1 MRRRGGPEKAR
12 SKGKRLVA
20 SLIRANK
27 SRVDADSTP
36 QVPVRARR
44 VHVPQARAG
53 SKDPDNSA
61 PEVDL
66 DNIWGT
72 LDSIKCGKEVA
83 SEDKI
88 RCCDCD
94 PEDVQDTVSGDII
107 CYHCGIIKA
116 ERVLTAQ
123 DQFDSND
130 NRVLQES
137 SKDEFF
143 ENKQVSTRIG
153 SHWRCKKFRPSA
165 LLQKLQLHTSINQ
178 QQMYRNREFQEIE
191 RMCESIQTSLNVA
204 NSAKHYFNDLCKV
217 KTFRGVNRTAMKA
230 CAIMRSL
237 KDNKVSRDVSEMVSG
252 CGVDK
257 KILTRNIKIYEKL
270 AKTKLLQENK
280 SQEIYRYLQRLGVDN
295 GEIFPLSNKIVMQRD
310 ELVKEKGFQGKSP
323 RVIYAYIL
331 KGMGFEKKN
340 ICQALH
346 ISMTAF

>member
-1 MRRRGGPEKAR
+1 
-12 SKGKRLVA
+12 
-20 SLIRANK
+20 
-27 SRVDADSTP
+27 
-36 QVPVRARR
+36 
-44 VHVPQARAG
+44 
-53 SKDPDNSA
+53 
-61 PEVDL
+61 
-66 DNIWGT
+66 
-72 LDSIKCGKEVA
+72 
-83 SEDKI
+83 
-88 RCCDCD
+88 
-94 PEDVQDTVSGDII
+94 
-107 CYHCGIIKA
+107 
-116 ERVLTAQ
+116 
-123 DQFDSND
+123 
-130 NRVLQES
+130 
-137 SKDEFF
+137 
-143 ENKQVSTRIG
+143 
-153 SHWRCKKFRPSA
+153 
-165 LLQKLQLHTSINQ
+165 
-178 QQMYRNREFQEIE
+178 MYRNREFQEIE